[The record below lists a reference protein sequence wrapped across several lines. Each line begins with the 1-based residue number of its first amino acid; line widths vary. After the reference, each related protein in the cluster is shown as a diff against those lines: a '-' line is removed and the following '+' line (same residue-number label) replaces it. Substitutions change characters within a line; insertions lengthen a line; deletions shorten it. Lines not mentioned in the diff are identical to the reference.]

1 MPAVLS
7 LDQLIS
13 LVSEWRAA
21 GLSVGFTCGAFD
33 ILHAGH
39 VDYLQQARS
48 LCDRLVVAVNTDRSI
63 RAYKDPLRPVNPEA
77 HRIAVISALACVD
90 AAILM
95 DDLRPEFL
103 ITSLKPDFYIKGGD
117 YRVQQLRSAPL
128 VESYGGKCA
137 VIPVTHEVSTTQIIQ
152 RVQALAAYAKPD
164 EACINARK
172 PIVFLDRDG
181 TIIQNVPFIN
191 SPLRIQ
197 LLPGVGQGLRTLQD
211 KGFLL
216 VVITN
221 QQGIGLGYFDYEE
234 FVHVN
239 SQMLKLL
246 SEYGVQISRF
256 YFCPHSLS
264 DRCNCRKPGTKLVKD
279 ALVYFGSRAA
289 DCFLIGDSPSDV
301 SCAERSGCHPI
312 LLSKNMQSDAG
323 FTAASFS
330 EAIDYILHS
339 SLFPAPAL

>member
-1 MPAVLS
+1 MPAVSS
-7 LDQLIS
+7 LDQLMS
-13 LVSEWRAA
+13 LVSEWRTA

-33 ILHAGH
+33 LLHTGH
-39 VDYLQQARS
+39 VDYLQRARA

-63 RAYKDPLRPVNPEA
+63 RAYKDPLRPVNAET
-77 HRIAVISALACVD
+77 HRIAVVSALACVD
-90 AAILM
+90 AAIPL

-117 YRVQQLRSAPL
+117 YQIQQLRSASL
-128 VESYGGKCA
+128 VESYGGKCV
-137 VIPVTHEVSTTQIIQ
+137 VIPVIHEVSTTQMIRRI
-152 RVQALAAYAKPD
+152 QALAAYAKPD
-164 EACINARK
+164 AASTNLGK

-191 SPLRIQ
+191 SPSRVQ
-197 LLPGVGQGLRTLQD
+197 LLPGVGESLRALQD

-221 QQGIGLGYFDYEE
+221 QQGIGLGYFNYDE
-234 FVHVN
+234 FVGVN

-264 DRCNCRKPGTKLVKD
+264 DGCRCRKPGTKLIED
-279 ALVYFGSRAA
+279 ALAYFGSRAA
-289 DCFLIGDSPSDV
+289 DCFSIGDSPSDV
-301 SCAERSGCHPI
+301 ACAERSGCKAI
-312 LLSKNMQSDAG
+312 LLNRNTQSDAD
-323 FTAASFS
+323 FTAASFA
-330 EAIDYILHS
+330 EAVDYILHS
-339 SLFPAPAL
+339 SSFPAPAL